1 MYRLYLGIFVTET
14 VLQPI
19 KHSALLV
26 SVPRRW
32 LTSFRSLKRAP
43 VATDEY
49 SPVAVDQSR
58 ARGVTLQANGYV
70 CSWLWTRSARF

>member
-1 MYRLYLGIFVTET
+1 MYRLYLGIFLTDT

-19 KHSALLV
+19 KRSALLV
-26 SVPRRW
+26 SV
-32 LTSFRSLKRAP
+32 LASLAHFVSYLERVP